1 MPLLHFCEWLSETSL
16 SVWLREAPYPYP
28 VLLITHVMTIGIVGG
43 MAVLGNLRVLGR
55 ALRSVPVSQ
64 VLTQFRPW
72 KWAAGVLLL
81 VSGTLI
87 AVSDP
92 LEYYENIMFWISN
105 AVVIAALANAWVFS
119 RGALRDVAAWEN
131 APSASPG
138 ALRWARIS
146 LVLWV
151 VLIFAGRAMAF
162 F

>member
-1 MPLLHFCEWLSETSL
+1 MSLLNFCEWLANTPL

-28 VLLITHVMTIGIVGG
+28 VLLITHVMTIGIFGG

-64 VLTQFRPW
+64 VLAQFRPW
-72 KWAAGVLLL
+72 KWAAGLLLL

-87 AVSDP
+87 ALSDP
-92 LEYYENIMFWISN
+92 LEYYENVMFWISN
-105 AVVIAALANAWVFS
+105 VVVIAAVVNAWVFS

-131 APSASPG
+131 ASSASP
-138 ALRWARIS
+138 AAIRWARTS
-146 LVLWV
+146 LVLWI